1 MNWLVLTWLAQF
13 AKPRQASLLSFASS
27 VQTAEDTSL
36 SKMTIVSS
44 PISETCTMGSGFK
57 ATHGAS
63 KTLAYAAKA
72 FSANEK
78 GFPFV

>member
-1 MNWLVLTWLAQF
+1 
-13 AKPRQASLLSFASS
+13 
-27 VQTAEDTSL
+27 
-36 SKMTIVSS
+36 MTIVSG

-72 FSANEK
+72 FSAKYASFAFIFN
-78 GFPFV
+78 